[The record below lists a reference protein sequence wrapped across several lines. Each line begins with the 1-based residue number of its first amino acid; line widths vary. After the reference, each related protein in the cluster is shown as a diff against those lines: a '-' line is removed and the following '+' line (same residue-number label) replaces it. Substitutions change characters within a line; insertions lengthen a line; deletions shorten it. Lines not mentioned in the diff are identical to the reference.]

1 MAGWVNDAE
10 VASVAARWLAAT
22 LLDVSDSIAARL
34 RPTTVIRNGRVR
46 AAGRR
51 MEQVIVYDWG
61 FEHEGQRWQQRSFVL
76 LDDGFQINQPVIFPP
91 ERRGWWY
98 CDLVRIV
105 EDGDIVTVDD
115 LWIDVIVGPPDHPY
129 RMLDLHEYAAAM
141 ASGVLSLTDAADGLV
156 RTQRFLDR
164 RLNRRYDHAER
175 TWLDFPPADVE
186 RLMDVR
192 FPQQWSTID
201 G

>member
-1 MAGWVNDAE
+1 MTESFAE
-10 VASVAARWLAAT
+10 
-22 LLDVSDSIAARL
+22 RL
-34 RPTTVIRNGRVR
+34 TPTTVIRNRTVR

-51 MEQVIVYDWG
+51 LGQVIAYDWG
-61 FEHEGQRWQQRSFVL
+61 FEYEGRQWEQRSFVL

-98 CDLVRIV
+98 CDLIKVV
-105 EDGDIVTVDD
+105 EDGDVVTVDD

-129 RMLDLHEYAAAM
+129 RVLDLHEYAEAM
-141 ASGVLSLTDAADGLV
+141 ESGVLSAADAADGLV

-164 RLNRRYDHAER
+164 RLNRRYDDPER
-175 TWLDFPPADVE
+175 TWPDFPPADV
-186 RLMDVR
+186 RKLMAVD
-192 FPQQWSTID
+192 FPRQWSALD